1 MRLAYINNIWD
12 NHYGHYLMEILKQR
26 YNELTID
33 IYFCASSESNR
44 KYQFESSASTL
55 YGMYHLKGEISWGID
70 KHFNWGI
77 FPLIFQNKY
86 DLYFIGGYFYPT
98 VMLAIILCRLLK
110 RRYILVIDHMYKKKG
125 FLNIIKKFLITGANG
140 YITTSLEAKEN
151 LIFYGARKNN
161 IYIAPLSCNDSFYRT
176 DQDIIPDVRFLQK
189 YNLKEKYILFVGRF
203 EEYKGVTY
211 LLEAFK
217 LLKFKYKH
225 NDIDLVLIGSGAL
238 QENINNFIEINNLK
252 NDIKVISW
260 LSYTDLPIW
269 YKNALIFVFPSYYDV
284 WAFVINEAMAAR
296 LPVISTNEVGAVRA
310 LIKNDING
318 IVIPSKNSEI
328 LAHEIDRLLQD
339 IQLREILAKNAFET
353 ALKYK
358 LDNIAKI
365 YIQAIQN
372 IIK

>member
-1 MRLAYINNIWD
+1 
-12 NHYGHYLMEILKQR
+12 
-26 YNELTID
+26 
-33 IYFCASSESNR
+33 
-44 KYQFESSASTL
+44 
-55 YGMYHLKGEISWGID
+55 
-70 KHFNWGI
+70 
-77 FPLIFQNKY
+77 
-86 DLYFIGGYFYPT
+86 
-98 VMLAIILCRLLK
+98 
-110 RRYILVIDHMYKKKG
+110 
-125 FLNIIKKFLITGANG
+125 
-140 YITTSLEAKEN
+140 
-151 LIFYGARKNN
+151 
-161 IYIAPLSCNDSFYRT
+161 
-176 DQDIIPDVRFLQK
+176 
-189 YNLKEKYILFVGRF
+189 
-203 EEYKGVTY
+203 
-211 LLEAFK
+211 
-217 LLKFKYKH
+217 
-225 NDIDLVLIGSGAL
+225 LIGSGAL

-269 YKNALIFVFPSYYDV
+269 YKNALIFVFPSYYDP